1 MSQAAFAALFLT
13 NATAARAGIS
23 RTPTAAGAVS
33 GSIAVV
39 LTTTGKGLS
48 WSHQRQ
54 QNEQCSKC
62 FFHCDISIYKPPRC
76 GVNECSTDFCFVHKK
91 ARSAGLP
98 KLVPRGFILQW
109 TILPSCGQPFIF
121 FVFSSVP
128 ALHLLHPERCR
139 FMVYLM
145 IYSLT
150 IDIRKINQLK
160 QLFG

>member
-1 MSQAAFAALFLT
+1 M
-13 NATAARAGIS
+13 
-23 RTPTAAGAVS
+23 
-33 GSIAVV
+33 
-39 LTTTGKGLS
+39 
-48 WSHQRQ
+48 
-54 QNEQCSKC
+54 
-62 FFHCDISIYKPPRC
+62 PPPPGR
-76 GVNECSTDFCFVHKK
+76 ESADKK
-91 ARSAGLP
+91 ARCTVLLILIPLGL
-98 KLVPRGFILQW
+98 ILQW